1 MALKLPWYKEQE
13 SKGMEEKHYHLDYF
27 SGFFLFFWIIFSKF
41 ELRDFL
47 LKHHKGLA
55 IVANRFSKV
64 FLFWTS
70 VPLSSV
76 VSVVEINPKLV
87 SVWNSLFNWN

>member
-1 MALKLPWYKEQE
+1 MALRLPYLDIKN
-13 SKGMEEKHYHLDYF
+13 KREKVWEKNTIILITFPDSIF
-27 SGFFLFFWIIFSKF
+27 GIIFSKF
-41 ELRDFL
+41 EFRDFL

-87 SVWNSLFNWN
+87 SVWNSLFN